1 MTKETECLDS
11 GSPGSLGVEAG
22 RGRVSAAGM
31 KAREGFPSL
40 GGGVGRGL
48 PSSAPAKHAIHT
60 AAQSSR
66 ACTHV
71 ACLEADGAPAGQG
84 MPPSSAPVPRQ
95 LQCSKSVTVTKEAR
109 EGSLPTHAHQL
120 GGHIRTRWATDKLT
134 SAPIH
139 APQPLHTRKVRREEK
154 NKKKKEPAKS
164 PLPTWSP
171 SAPLLGA
178 EEFDPGKDV

>member
-11 GSPGSLGVEAG
+11 GSPGTLGVEAG

-31 KAREGFPSL
+31 KAREGFPGFSL
-40 GGGVGRGL
+40 EVGVGKGL
-48 PSSAPAKHAIHT
+48 RSSALPKHAIHT

-71 ACLEADGAPAGQG
+71 AYLKLMARPLGRVCPPALRLSH
-84 MPPSSAPVPRQ
+84 SSCNAASLLLLRRRR
-95 LQCSKSVTVTKEAR
+95 E

-134 SAPIH
+134 SAYIH
-139 APQPLHTRKVRREEK
+139 APQPPPH
-154 NKKKKEPAKS
+154 S
-164 PLPTWSP
+164 
-171 SAPLLGA
+171 
-178 EEFDPGKDV
+178 